1 MHQSQHGYQQHVPDF
16 SAWGIDGATTQLGMQ
31 LGHSAV
37 QAGQNYVQQNVRTL
51 RTDTVQNILTAF
63 TQLAGLIP
71 VSLLKH
77 HFNVSNSYVIHKLRL
92 LVFPWRHKPWSRKT
106 KRLENGTSE
115 WQPPREDINS
125 PDLYIPGVFPQWLSL
140 WSWLMRWHEVM
151 AFVTYVLFVAL
162 LRGLQDRFHPE
173 VLGTAASKALAVVIV
188 DFIFVKTGCYILN
201 IQGSGQVLDLIA
213 YGGYKFVG

>member
-1 MHQSQHGYQQHVPDF
+1 
-16 SAWGIDGATTQLGMQ
+16 MQ
-31 LGHSAV
+31 LAW
-37 QAGQNYVQQNVRTL
+37 
-51 RTDTVQNILTAF
+51 
-63 TQLAGLIP
+63 LIP

-92 LVFPWRHKPWSRKT
+92 LMFPWRHKPWSRKI
-106 KRLENGTSE
+106 KRLENGTNE

-125 PDLYIPGVFPQWLSL
+125 PDLYIPGVFLQWLPMRYSL
-140 WSWLMRWHEVM
+140 MYKPKAM

-201 IQGSGQVLDLIA
+201 IPGSGQVSDLIA

>member
-1 MHQSQHGYQQHVPDF
+1 M
-16 SAWGIDGATTQLGMQ
+16 
-31 LGHSAV
+31 
-37 QAGQNYVQQNVRTL
+37 
-51 RTDTVQNILTAF
+51 
-63 TQLAGLIP
+63 
-71 VSLLKH
+71 
-77 HFNVSNSYVIHKLRL
+77 RL
-92 LVFPWRHKPWSRKT
+92 
-106 KRLENGTSE
+106 
-115 WQPPREDINS
+115 
-125 PDLYIPGVFPQWLSL
+125 
-140 WSWLMRWHEVM
+140 HEAM